1 MIYANLCIFCN
12 HTHFVFCCR
21 LLRLLGDFGLV
32 RLLESTCELAHS
44 RVGTPYYL
52 SPVPWESLG
61 AGRSGDGAYPL
72 VIFYRLLLKMV
83 LEFVDLSIENG
94 GFP

>member
-1 MIYANLCIFCN
+1 MRLLQP
-12 HTHFVFCCR
+12 HTHFDFCCR

-61 AGRSGDGAYPL
+61 AGRSRTERWGWSLPSGNFLPFA
-72 VIFYRLLLKMV
+72 
-83 LEFVDLSIENG
+83 IENG
-94 GFP
+94 TWVRGFIH

>member
-52 SPVPWESLG
+52 SPVPWEILGSRAEQGG
-61 AGRSGDGAYPL
+61 AGRSAGDGAYPTW
-72 VIFYRLLLKMV
+72 
-83 LEFVDLSIENG
+83 
-94 GFP
+94 